1 VWLGRRNTIKLS
13 RVKQQEASYWRQE
26 EKEGAGHVY
35 RFVMEEEEAEDDGEE
50 AAADMVVSLPLWW
63 IGSSAS
69 RIRSVSGETGAFGE
83 RERERKISAVEL
95 AAGGCYTG
103 QEEASVSGCQKI
115 SVIRPASTNCV
126 RASSTSCAEPD
137 RWRRRRRTW
146 LA

>member
-1 VWLGRRNTIKLS
+1 VWLARRNTIKLS

-83 RERERKISAVEL
+83 RERERNQRSGARCWRML
-95 AAGGCYTG
+95 YRTGGG
-103 QEEASVSGCQKI
+103 FRLRVPENLSN
-115 SVIRPASTNCV
+115 PACIDQLRS
-126 RASSTSCAEPD
+126 R
-137 RWRRRRRTW
+137 
-146 LA
+146 